1 MSTSPTAVDLRL
13 LLLPPTRRDAEAM
26 ERILNAARIPR
37 LVCRDMA
44 HLSYEIG
51 VGCGAVLVAEELVT
65 AEPDRLIGSAAR
77 QPVWSD
83 FSTIVLSRSGSESP
97 KLTTLLSRLGN
108 VSVLERPV
116 RITTFLTLVQSALR
130 GRRRQYE
137 VRDRLREL
145 EIANDLVMA
154 GEAALRRSRDA
165 FATLLDSAPFG
176 VYVVDSQFR
185 MYLAS
190 AGSAA
195 AFANVQPLIGR
206 DFGEVMRILWPES
219 FAQEAVTRFRHTLET
234 GEPYV
239 APTLVE
245 ERADVGAVES
255 YEWQLHR
262 VRLPDDQYGV
272 VCYFYDSTKLR
283 HVERNLREARR
294 KVEAAMLAGEV
305 GIYYWDIVADRLS
318 GDANFVSMF
327 GLDLDPQGYA
337 PLDEFVAVIHPD
349 DQDSVR
355 RQVARTLEQDA
366 PFRAE
371 YRIMHPAGERWVIA
385 RGMVERTRDNA
396 AIGWA
401 GVVVDITDRKRI
413 EEERR
418 ALLER
423 ERAARADAERAG
435 RIKDEFLATLS
446 HELRTP
452 LSAILGWS
460 EVLKRQQKG
469 NPDLE
474 QGLQTIE
481 RNARAQTRIIED
493 LLDMSRIISG
503 KVRLDVQRSPLSQ
516 AVRAAVDTIRPTA
529 DAKAV
534 TLAVA
539 IDAPA
544 ALVSGDPNRLQQI
557 FWNLLSNAVKF
568 TPQNGHVRVALVQRD
583 HHVLVSVSDTG
594 EGIDSDFL
602 PLVFDRFRQADAS
615 TTRFHGG
622 LGLGLAIVKQLVELH
637 GGSITA
643 RSAGRGHG
651 ATFVV
656 ELPIAIAD
664 GSVDAPVAEVEPVVD
679 PPRPRAL
686 ESGDIRG
693 LRVLIVDDEA
703 DSRSLVQRVLE
714 GAGAEVVTAGSVA
727 EAVDRF
733 ERFRPDLMI
742 SDIGMPQEDGYS
754 LIRRIRDRLPADG
767 GETAAI
773 ALTAYARAEDRE
785 HALAAGFH
793 EHVVKPVEPA
803 RLVAVVAAVAGRE
816 RAVSG

>member
-1 MSTSPTAVDLRL
+1 
-13 LLLPPTRRDAEAM
+13 M